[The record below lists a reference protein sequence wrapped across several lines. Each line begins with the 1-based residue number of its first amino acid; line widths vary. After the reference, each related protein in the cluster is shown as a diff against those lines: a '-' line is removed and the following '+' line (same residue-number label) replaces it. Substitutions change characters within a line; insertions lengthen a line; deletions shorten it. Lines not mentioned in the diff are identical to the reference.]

1 MQSVCAKEKTNM
13 ETSCRLNDN
22 MSNFYMKQKMMRI
35 LGPFIVLYQK
45 FSLEWYVN
53 PNGLTKMFFLLFC
66 SGPFQCKSPHFR
78 VFLKENLPKRLH
90 YSDNRY
96 L

>member
-45 FSLEWYVN
+45 FSLE
-53 PNGLTKMFFLLFC
+53 
-66 SGPFQCKSPHFR
+66 
-78 VFLKENLPKRLH
+78 
-90 YSDNRY
+90 
-96 L
+96 